1 MTRLDREQQWEQN
14 THMKLVSTITTA
26 LNLTKCWICHRF
38 PEHSNKRKVPLVGI
52 RIPSLNNHS
61 TWELLWQQP
70 RAFLYYEGSEEAQSS
85 LAKQVI
91 IEESVRCLKSQI
103 GSQSVGEYPDSNY
116 NTTLSGSFQRKQYQ
130 QYYLQAP
137 QKGLFW
143 FRGDNIARRDLPPYW
158 KGACTLGAVV
168 TNIRIIKNVT
178 QPRNQGWIRQR
189 RSTNPLAE
197 QNGSRYDVGLPWRCT
212 CCCQFQLLFLYR

>member
-1 MTRLDREQQWEQN
+1 MDCKSIIIIGMCLVSINVWFKVHGRERRDLAMTRLDREQQWEQN

-70 RAFLYYEGSEEAQSS
+70 RAFLYNEGSEEAQFS

-91 IEESVRCLKSQI
+91 IEESIRCLKSRI
-103 GSQSVGEYPDSNY
+103 GSQSIGEYPDCNY
-116 NTTLSGSFQRKQYQ
+116 NTTLS
-130 QYYLQAP
+130 
-137 QKGLFW
+137 
-143 FRGDNIARRDLPPYW
+143 
-158 KGACTLGAVV
+158 
-168 TNIRIIKNVT
+168 
-178 QPRNQGWIRQR
+178 
-189 RSTNPLAE
+189 
-197 QNGSRYDVGLPWRCT
+197 
-212 CCCQFQLLFLYR
+212 